1 MAKRI
6 KMILLTILMIIPVL
20 VNASKYDTEVSKA
33 NSLLN
38 KENYKNSYEKYIV
51 NGSNIKFEYS
61 NGTNKTNASFTKG
74 GFISLDEFKLTTV
87 RGVSYLFDGVEYWTL
102 TKSGSNVY
110 AITYDDINTAKN
122 ASSNYGGRVTEFVNP
137 SVTMRGEGKLNNPWT
152 FDSVYKVTAVV
163 DSRYANIESGNNVYV
178 KGGCT
183 SSECTAKIKIREKI
197 GYRYITNDCNGVYD
211 DTTKLLTVKNV
222 KRDTRCN
229 VVFGKGIFV
238 ITLTGGTPNKI
249 YLKYGGNY

>member
-20 VNASKYDTEVSKA
+20 INASKYDTEVSKA

-61 NGTNKTNASFTKG
+61 NGTNKTNSSFTKG

-137 SVTMRGEGKLNNPWT
+137 SVTMSGEGKLNNPWT
-152 FDSVYKVTAVV
+152 FDSVYNVNHNSSGKATFKVKLITGAVTQLTPSSTRPY
-163 DSRYANIESGNNVYV
+163 DICGNDGSIDV
-178 KGGCT
+178 T
-183 SSECTAKIKIREKI
+183 EQ
-197 GYRYITNDCNGVYD
+197 
-211 DTTKLLTVKNV
+211 TV
-222 KRDTRCN
+222 
-229 VVFGKGIFV
+229 
-238 ITLTGGTPNKI
+238 TLQAS
-249 YLKYGGNY
+249 